1 MLEIYNNRTP
11 LDLSDENKAK
21 IQRIIK
27 KTIDSL
33 AFMSQRISDGA
44 DMNDVHTHMSLL
56 EYAVNDLTP
65 LTHYDSVLA
74 EEVERRHKKIRELNQ
89 RVHELETQMGR
100 KVTAD
105 AVSAAIRRYE
115 DVFRA
120 WYQAAGIR
128 YAKIDYTSYSL
139 KIEICSNELD
149 NHQRDRLT
157 TNKEL
162 CKKLAG
168 ELPFIAESP
177 DWDVVHDH
185 YTSELLDTDRN
196 RENITNLL
204 KKYFPNVRI
213 FSFNSYRNDFESFSL
228 RCCANVPYTDIEAL
242 EKKFTQE

>member
-11 LDLSDENKAK
+11 LDLSDENKTK

-89 RVHELETQMGR
+89 RVHKLEEKMG
-100 KVTAD
+100 KEVTAD

-149 NHQRDRLT
+149 NDRKDRLT
-157 TNKEL
+157 TDEEL

-168 ELPFIAESP
+168 ELPFIAKSP

>member
-1 MLEIYNNRTP
+1 MLKMYNNRTP
-11 LDLSDENKAK
+11 LDLSNEDKSK
-21 IQRIIK
+21 IQQIIK
-27 KTIDSL
+27 RTIDSL

-56 EYAVNDLTP
+56 EYSIQDLTP

-74 EEVERRHKKIRELNQ
+74 EEVESRHKEIRELNQ
-89 RVHELETQMGR
+89 RVYELETQRGR
-100 KVTAD
+100 EVTAD

-128 YAKIDYTSYSL
+128 YAKIYYTSYSL
-139 KIEICSNELD
+139 KIEICNELD
-149 NHQRDRLT
+149 NNRKDRLT
-157 TNKEL
+157 TDKEL
-162 CKKLAG
+162 CKKLA
-168 ELPFIAESP
+168 EEMPFITESP

-185 YTSELLDTDRN
+185 YTSELLDTDKN
-196 RENITNLL
+196 RKNITNLL

-228 RCCANVPYTDIEAL
+228 RCCANIPYTDIEAL

>member
-1 MLEIYNNRTP
+1 MLKMYNNRTP
-11 LDLSDENKAK
+11 LDLSNEDKSK
-21 IQRIIK
+21 IQQIIK
-27 KTIDSL
+27 KTINSL

-56 EYAVNDLTP
+56 EYSVQDLTP

-74 EEVERRHKKIRELNQ
+74 EETENRHKEIRELNR
-89 RVHELETQMGR
+89 RVHDLETQRGR
-100 KVTAD
+100 EVTAD

-139 KIEICSNELD
+139 KIEICNELD
-149 NHQRDRLT
+149 NNRKDRLT
-157 TNKEL
+157 TDKEL
-162 CKKLAG
+162 CKKLA
-168 ELPFIAESP
+168 EEMPFITESP

-185 YTSELLDTDRN
+185 YTSELLDTDKN
-196 RENITNLL
+196 RKNITNLL

-213 FSFNSYRNDFESFSL
+213 FSFNSHRNDFESFSL

-242 EKKFTQE
+242 EKKFAQE

>member
-11 LDLSDENKAK
+11 LDLSDENKTK
-21 IQRIIK
+21 IQQIIK
-27 KTIDSL
+27 KTIDNL

-56 EYAVNDLTP
+56 EYSIQDLTL

-74 EEVERRHKKIRELNQ
+74 EEVKNRHKEIRELNQ
-89 RVHELETQMGR
+89 RVHELETQRGR
-100 KVTAD
+100 EVTAD

-115 DVFRA
+115 DAFRA

-128 YAKIDYTSYSL
+128 YTKIDYTSYSL
-139 KIEICSNELD
+139 KIEICSDLD
-149 NHQRDRLT
+149 NDRKDRLT

-162 CKKLAG
+162 CKKLAE
-168 ELPFIAESP
+168 ELPFITESP

-228 RCCANVPYTDIEAL
+228 RCCANVPYTNIEAL
-242 EKKFTQE
+242 EKKFAQE

>member
-21 IQRIIK
+21 IQQIIK
-27 KTIDSL
+27 KTINSL

-56 EYAVNDLTP
+56 EYSVQDLTP

-74 EEVERRHKKIRELNQ
+74 EEVESRHKEIRKLNQ
-89 RVHELETQMGR
+89 RVHELETQRGR
-100 KVTAD
+100 EVTAD

-139 KIEICSNELD
+139 QIEICSDLD
-149 NHQRDRLT
+149 NKQKDRLT
-157 TNKEL
+157 TNKKL
-162 CKKLAG
+162 CKSLAKDV
-168 ELPFIAESP
+168 PFITESP

-185 YTSELLDTDRN
+185 YTSELLDTDKN
-196 RENITNLL
+196 RKNITNLL

-242 EKKFTQE
+242 EKKFAQE

>member
-21 IQRIIK
+21 IQQIIK

-74 EEVERRHKKIRELNQ
+74 EEVESRHKKIRKLNQ
-89 RVHELETQMGR
+89 RVHELETHRGR
-100 KVTAD
+100 EVTAD

-139 KIEICSNELD
+139 KIEICNELD
-149 NHQRDRLT
+149 NDQKDRLT

-185 YTSELLDTDRN
+185 YTSELLDTDKN
-196 RENITNLL
+196 RKNITNLL

-228 RCCANVPYTDIEAL
+228 RCCANIPYTDIEAL
-242 EKKFTQE
+242 EKKFAQE

>member
-21 IQRIIK
+21 IQQIIK

-56 EYAVNDLTP
+56 EYAVNDLTH

-74 EEVERRHKKIRELNQ
+74 EEVESRHKKIRELNQ
-89 RVHELETQMGR
+89 RVHELETQRGR
-100 KVTAD
+100 EVTAD
-105 AVSAAIRRYE
+105 AISAAIRRYE

-139 KIEICSNELD
+139 KIEICNELD
-149 NHQRDRLT
+149 NDRKDRLT
-157 TNKEL
+157 TDKEL

-242 EKKFTQE
+242 EKKFAQE

>member
-1 MLEIYNNRTP
+1 MLKMYNNRTP
-11 LDLSDENKAK
+11 LDLSNEDKSK
-21 IQRIIK
+21 IQQIIK
-27 KTIDSL
+27 RTIDSL

-74 EEVERRHKKIRELNQ
+74 EEVESRHKKIRELNQ
-89 RVHELETQMGR
+89 RVHELETQRGR
-100 KVTAD
+100 EVTAD
-105 AVSAAIRRYE
+105 AISAAIRRYE

-139 KIEICSNELD
+139 KIEICNELD

-157 TNKEL
+157 TDKEL
-162 CKKLAG
+162 CKKLA
-168 ELPFIAESP
+168 EEMPFITESP
-177 DWDVVHDH
+177 NWDVVHDH
-185 YTSELLDTDRN
+185 YTSELLDTDKN

-242 EKKFTQE
+242 EKKFAQE

>member
-21 IQRIIK
+21 IQQIIK

-74 EEVERRHKKIRELNQ
+74 EEVESRHKKIRELNQ
-89 RVHELETQMGR
+89 RVHELEEKRGR
-100 KVTAD
+100 EVTAD

-120 WYQAAGIR
+120 WYQAAGMR

-139 KIEICSNELD
+139 KIEICNELD
-149 NHQRDRLT
+149 NDRKDRLT

-228 RCCANVPYTDIEAL
+228 RCCANVSYTDIEAL
-242 EKKFTQE
+242 EKKFAQE

>member
-1 MLEIYNNRTP
+1 MLKMYNNRTP
-11 LDLSDENKAK
+11 LDLSNEDKSK
-21 IQRIIK
+21 IQQIIK
-27 KTIDSL
+27 KTINSL

-65 LTHYDSVLA
+65 LTHYDSVLT
-74 EEVERRHKKIRELNQ
+74 EEMENRHKEIRELNQ
-89 RVHELETQMGR
+89 RVHELETQRG
-100 KVTAD
+100 KEVTAD

-139 KIEICSNELD
+139 KIEICNELD
-149 NHQRDRLT
+149 NHQKDRLT
-157 TNKEL
+157 TDKEL
-162 CKKLAG
+162 CKKLA
-168 ELPFIAESP
+168 EEMPFITESP
-177 DWDVVHDH
+177 NWDVVHDH

-196 RENITNLL
+196 RKNITNLL

-242 EKKFTQE
+242 EKKFAQE

>member
-1 MLEIYNNRTP
+1 MLKMYNNRTP
-11 LDLSDENKAK
+11 LDLSNEDKSK
-21 IQRIIK
+21 IQQIIK
-27 KTIDSL
+27 RTIDSL
-33 AFMSQRISDGA
+33 AFMSQLISDGA

-56 EYAVNDLTP
+56 EYSIQDLTP

-74 EEVERRHKKIRELNQ
+74 EEVESRHKEIRELNQ
-89 RVHELETQMGR
+89 RVYELETQRGR
-100 KVTAD
+100 EVTAD

-139 KIEICSNELD
+139 KIEICNELD
-149 NHQRDRLT
+149 NNRKDRLT
-157 TNKEL
+157 TDKEL
-162 CKKLAG
+162 CKKLA
-168 ELPFIAESP
+168 EEMPFITESP

-185 YTSELLDTDRN
+185 YTSELLDTDKN
-196 RENITNLL
+196 RKNITNLL

-228 RCCANVPYTDIEAL
+228 RCCANIPYTDIEAL

>member
-11 LDLSDENKAK
+11 LDLSDENKTK
-21 IQRIIK
+21 IQQIIK

-56 EYAVNDLTP
+56 EYSIQDLTP

-74 EEVERRHKKIRELNQ
+74 EEVENRHKKIRKLNQ
-89 RVHELETQMGR
+89 RVHELETQRGR
-100 KVTAD
+100 EVTAD

-139 KIEICSNELD
+139 KIEICNELD
-149 NHQRDRLT
+149 NNRKDRLT
-157 TNKEL
+157 TDKEL
-162 CKKLAG
+162 CKKLA
-168 ELPFIAESP
+168 EEMPFITESP

-185 YTSELLDTDRN
+185 YTSELLDTDKN
-196 RENITNLL
+196 RKNITNLL

-228 RCCANVPYTDIEAL
+228 RCCANVSYTDIEAL
-242 EKKFTQE
+242 EKKFAQE